1 MDKNIATLAQLLD
14 AAGTQWRVYD
24 IGRRIAKIDKTTF
37 TKIENADI
45 PYPFP
50 LQQHAF
56 LAIQFWDPKASKE
69 PYIWFLKLPL
79 DEQSKLIQASRNH
92 FASMVIEALG
102 TQLTGDD
109 QQADQL
115 DNNPYVFTPNANKR
129 AAFNAL
135 MKVELNQPASI
146 YYEHVQLYF
155 SGKLGFD
162 DWQSLALQGL
172 ADFVMRL
179 DKDQN
184 EANLITALS
193 GIPEDVIAPLSALL
207 EHVAI
212 STVLAEALLHLGKQA
227 VNNEHIS
234 LTVHY
239 LRAIS
244 FAPATGLTAQLIDCI
259 LASSLGQ
266 QTDVQ
271 LTIARKCWQHLQ
283 QPERLHLYMD
293 LVAQNKTEPSLFA
306 SIFADLVAIST
317 IRPHVLALLRI
328 ENRSEQLAR
337 AIGSLF
343 K

>member
-37 TKIENADI
+37 SKIENAET

-109 QQADQL
+109 QQAGQL
-115 DNNPYVFTPNANKR
+115 NNNPYVFTPNANKR

-155 SGKLGFD
+155 SGQIGFD
-162 DWQSLALQGL
+162 DWQSLAVQGL

-184 EANLITALS
+184 ESHLIAALPC
-193 GIPEDVIAPLSALL
+193 IPEEVLAPISALL

-212 STVLAEALLHLGKQA
+212 STVLAESILQRGKQA
-227 VNNEHIS
+227 LKNENMP
-234 LTVHY
+234 LTIHY
-239 LRAIS
+239 LRALS
-244 FAPATGLTAQLIDCI
+244 FAPASGLTTQLLDHV
-259 LASSLGQ
+259 LASPLGQ
-266 QTDVQ
+266 QTDLQ
-271 LTIARKCWQHLQ
+271 LTIAGRCWQHLQ
-283 QPERLHLYMD
+283 QPDRLHLYLD
-293 LVAQNKTEPSLFA
+293 LVAKNNAEPRLFE

-317 IRPHVLALLRI
+317 LRPHVLALLRI
-328 ENRSEQLAR
+328 ENRSEELAR
-337 AIGSLF
+337 AIGRLF
-343 K
+343 N